1 MKTDCLNSGFTRI
14 CGLFLWRKNLKTRQ
28 HKLNWKSLYSGYLEI
43 VVADQSHFLLPNWKF
58 KWQLDRVWSCCEKD
72 ACRLQKVTNISK
84 FIIVSNTQLQLFSNN
99 FTEAPRRCWV
109 VGGGSLIIFL
119 NNFPQQ
125 QKIIAKL

>member
-14 CGLFLWRKNLKTRQ
+14 CGLFLRRKNLKTRQ

-43 VVADQSHFLLPNWKF
+43 VMADQSHFLPPKREF
-58 KWQLDRVWSCCEKD
+58 KWQLVRVWSCCEKD
-72 ACRLQKVTNISK
+72 ACRFQKITNISK

-99 FTEAPRRCWV
+99 FTEAPGRCWEE
-109 VGGGSLIIFL
+109 GGGSLIIFL